1 MAFTEPWN
9 SNEWNPVRLD
19 EGSSSEGKVVK
30 SSQTVRSSDLLLFQF
45 YLFLVAE
52 VGGLAGRSNGGSDG
66 S

>member
-19 EGSSSEGKVVK
+19 EGSSSEGKVVD
-30 SSQTVRSSDLLLFQF
+30 SCQTVRISDLFLFQP

-52 VGGLAGRSNGGSDG
+52 EGDLAGRSNGG
-66 S
+66 